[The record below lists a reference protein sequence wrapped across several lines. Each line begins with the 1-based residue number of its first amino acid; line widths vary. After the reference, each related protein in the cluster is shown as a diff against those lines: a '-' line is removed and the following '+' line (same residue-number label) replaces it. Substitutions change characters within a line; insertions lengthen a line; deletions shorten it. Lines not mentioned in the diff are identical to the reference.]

1 MDLLKYLEPM
11 KNLPERFSN
20 LAFWRGV
27 RNLKDCVVNAFEY
40 VDSWGKNIENKFSEM
55 KSIDYSQCKRVV
67 AFDEIKHIKFH
78 VIEDTTTDAVIIM
91 FDPPDTTILNIP
103 DDFGAAVGIEY
114 IVEMETTDGIGSD
127 NAVLMPI
134 EIMKIQTGPNTYGY
148 LLNTNSTCGVAIDD
162 LTTRGWK
169 KPYNATVIR
178 ASLLY
183 YPTI

>member
-27 RNLKDCVVNAFEY
+27 RKLRDEVVNAFEY

-55 KSIDYSQCKRVV
+55 KSVDYSQCKRAL
-67 AFDEIKHIKFH
+67 AFDEITQVQFH
-78 VIEDTTTDAVIIM
+78 VIEDTTNDVVIIM
-91 FDPPDTTILNIP
+91 FDPPGATLTNLP
-103 DDFGAAVGIEY
+103 DDFGATVGVEY
-114 IVEMETTDGIGSD
+114 IVDMETNDGIGSS
-127 NAVLMPI
+127 NVVLMPT
-134 EIMKIQTGPNTYGY
+134 EIIKIQTGPNSFSY

-162 LTTRGWK
+162 LTVRNWK
-169 KPYNATVIR
+169 KPYRATVIR
-178 ASLLY
+178 ANLLY